1 MIYIV
6 GFLAQLLF
14 SARLLLQWIMSEKAK
29 KVVSPSIFW
38 KLSLLGAYLLFIYGW
53 LRDDFAII
61 LGQLISYYIYI
72 WNLNKKESWQKLPA
86 LIRYILALTP
96 VVAVLFMLKDARGFV
111 EQFFLNENIPLW
123 LLLFGSMGQIIFT
136 LRFVYQWVYSM
147 KKNESL
153 LPLGFWLI
161 SLTGSL
167 IIVAYALY
175 RRDPVLILGQSTGL
189 VVYCR
194 NIYLL
199 RRERG

>member
-53 LRDDFAII
+53 LRNDFAII